1 MPGDEGLRALA
12 AAQGIELSDE
22 DLDGLRGVLDVFLP
36 ALARLPELLP
46 SDAPAPAALSPA
58 PE

>member
-22 DLDGLRGVLDVFLP
+22 DLEGVQGFLGVFLP
-36 ALARLPELLP
+36 ALARLDELLP
-46 SDAPAPAALSPA
+46 PDAPGPGALSPA